1 MVLSEI
7 QEALRIDR
15 GWVEMTSLAVQ
26 HCFYTPSING
36 IDRQDLRVQSCSKSC
51 VQQEVVAGV
60 AVILWWYWHETSLV
74 SPPRSMVLL
83 R

>member
-1 MVLSEI
+1 VVLSEI
-7 QEALRIDR
+7 QGALRIDR

-26 HCFYTPSING
+26 HRFYALSTDG

-60 AVILWWYWHETSLV
+60 TVILWWYWHETSPV
-74 SPPRSMVLL
+74 SPSRSTALL